1 MATPFSVQDDQKVR
15 HPEPCPHCFK
25 GITYEPTEDTLVDEA
40 HECHMCFGTTIKMD
54 RAERLRI
61 KAGRR

>member
-1 MATPFSVQDDQKVR
+1 MATPSSISRDPEVR
-15 HPEPCPHCFK
+15 YPEPCPHCFG
-25 GITYEPTEDTLVDEA
+25 GIVYEPTEDALVDEA

-54 RAERLRI
+54 RARRKAI